1 MTGTGDKRNRTRPK
15 MRRAAGRD
23 VGEDVHHQRRLA
35 MVSEQIEKR
44 GVTDPRVLAA
54 MAAVPRHRFVPKLRV
69 GEAYRD
75 HPLPIAASQ
84 TISQPYIVAL
94 MAEAAEIGPD
104 DRVLEVGTGSGYGA
118 AVLGELAAEVVTVE
132 RHRKLADAAAGVLT
146 ELGYANVTVVGA
158 DGTVGYPPGAPY
170 AAVVVTASTARIP
183 PPLVEQLA
191 DGGRLIVP
199 VGSPASVQILT
210 RVRRTG
216 TQTSSEILAR
226 VRFVP
231 LIGDPEGDGRTSV
244 LPKS

>member
-1 MTGTGDKRNRTRPK
+1 MASTGDKQNRIRRRK
-15 MRRAAGRD
+15 RRAISRD
-23 VGEDVHHQRRLA
+23 VGEDVHRQRRLA
-35 MVSEQIEKR
+35 MVSNQIENR
-44 GVTDPRVLAA
+44 GVSDPRVLAA
-54 MAAVPRHRFVPKLRV
+54 MAVVPRHRFVPKSRV

-199 VGSPASVQILT
+199 LGAPASVQDLT
-210 RVRRTG
+210 RLRRTG
-216 TQTSSEILAR
+216 NQTSTENLAR

-231 LIGDPEGDGRTSV
+231 LIGDPDGDGTTSV
-244 LPKS
+244 PRKS